1 MATANKPSLDTL
13 GEIFRFAVR
22 RFRAARLAYGH
33 GTTNARDEAAFLV
46 LEALRLP
53 IDRLD
58 PYLDLKPTPAERA
71 RLLTLI
77 DARVSLR
84 LPAPYLV
91 GAAYMHGVRFHAD
104 RRALI
109 PRSFIGDMLADG
121 VLPIGDPRKVRRVL
135 DLCTGSGCLAIL
147 AALAFPRAR
156 IDAADLS
163 AGALALARRNVSDAS
178 AGRPHRAP
186 SRRSLQ
192 AARRPALRPRSQ
204 QPALRR
210 CARHGAPAARVSSRA
225 APGPGRR
232 RRRARPGAPY
242 PARGAAAPHANGAL
256 LCEIGRGRKLLEAAF
271 PRLPFLWL
279 DTEQS
284 EGEVFWITR
293 EDLDAW
299 DVLRWLASGGRV
311 WFPAFRRPQNTGGR
325 NVGRR
330 LGRAK

>member
-1 MATANKPSLDTL
+1 MAASNKPSLDSL
-13 GEIFRFAVR
+13 GEIFRLAIR

-46 LEALRLP
+46 LEALGLP

-58 PYLDLKPTPAERA
+58 PYLDLRPTAAERA
-71 RLLTLI
+71 RLRTLI
-77 DARVSLR
+77 DARVELR

-121 VLPIGDPRKVRRVL
+121 VLPIGEAGKVRRVL

-147 AALAFPRAR
+147 AALTFPRAR

-163 AGALALARRNVSDAS
+163 TGALALARRNVASHRLGDRIALHRGDLFAPLQGKRYDLILSNPPYVDARAMAKLPPEYLHEPRMALA
-178 AGRPHRAP
+178 AGDDGLDLVRRILAEAP
-186 SRRSLQ
+186 
-192 AARRPALRPRSQ
+192 
-204 QPALRR
+204 
-210 CARHGAPAARVSSRA
+210 RHLTKG
-225 APGPGRR
+225 GG
-232 RRRARPGAPY
+232 
-242 PARGAAAPHANGAL
+242 L
-256 LCEIGRGRKLLEAAF
+256 ICEVGRGRTKLEAAF

-284 EGEVFWITR
+284 EGEVFWIAR
-293 EDLDAW
+293 KDLT
-299 DVLRWLASGGRV
+299 SS
-311 WFPAFRRPQNTGGR
+311 
-325 NVGRR
+325 
-330 LGRAK
+330 

>member
-1 MATANKPSLDTL
+1 MAAPNKPSLDTL
-13 GEIFRFAVR
+13 GEIFRFAVG

-58 PYLDLKPTPAERA
+58 PYLDLRPTAAERA

-121 VLPIGDPRKVRRVL
+121 VLPIGDAGRIKRVL

-147 AALAFPRAR
+147 VALTFPRAR

-163 AGALALARRNVSDAS
+163 GGALALARRNVAS
-178 AGRPHRAP
+178 HRLGDRIALHRGHLFAP
-186 SRRSLQ
+186 LQ
-192 AARRPALRPRSQ
+192 GKRYDLILSNP
-204 QPALRR
+204 
-210 CARHGAPAARVSSRA
+210 
-225 APGPGRR
+225 
-232 RRRARPGAPY
+232 PY
-242 PARGAAAPHANGAL
+242 VDARGMAKLPPEYRHEPRMALAAGDDGLNLVRRILAEAPRHLTKDGAL
-256 LCEIGRGRKLLEAAF
+256 ICEIGRGRANLEAAF

-284 EGEVFWITR
+284 EGEVFWLSAK
-293 EDLDAW
+293 DLTPDRHP
-299 DVLRWLASGGRV
+299 L
-311 WFPAFRRPQNTGGR
+311 
-325 NVGRR
+325 
-330 LGRAK
+330 

>member
-1 MATANKPSLDTL
+1 MPAANKRSLETL
-13 GEIFRFAVR
+13 GDIFRFAVR

-46 LEALRLP
+46 LEGLRLP
-53 IDRLD
+53 IDRLE
-58 PYLDLKPTPAERA
+58 PYLDLRPTAAERA

-91 GAAYMHGVRFHAD
+91 GAAYMRGVRFHAD

-121 VLPIGDPRKVRRVL
+121 VLPVSDPRSVRRVL

-147 AALAFPRAR
+147 AAFAFPRAR

-163 AGALALARRNVSDAS
+163 AGALALARRNVASHRLSDRIALQR
-178 AGRPHRAP
+178 GDLFAP
-186 SRRSLQ
+186 L
-192 AARRPALRPRSQ
+192 
-204 QPALRR
+204 
-210 CARHGAPAARVSSRA
+210 G
-225 APGPGRR
+225 GRR
-232 RRRARPGAPY
+232 YDLILSNPPYVDRRAMTRLPPEYRHEPRLAL
-242 PARGAAAPHANGAL
+242 AAGDDGLDLVRRILAEASRHLSRDGGL
-256 LCEIGRGRKLLEAAF
+256 ICEIGRGRRRLEAAF

-284 EGEVFWITR
+284 EGEVFWLSAK
-293 EDLDAW
+293 DLA
-299 DVLRWLASGGRV
+299 
-311 WFPAFRRPQNTGGR
+311 
-325 NVGRR
+325 
-330 LGRAK
+330 